1 MKFVAMSVMKKKQ
14 TAAVRP
20 VRAPKVAT
28 QSRAVSSEAE
38 LPDGGVAALITEP
51 VAVAIEP
58 HSEAPVTPVVIAASA
73 RTLMVLPENC
83 TLRDALSMKTELLNI
98 RDAADVVTIDI
109 GAVKRIE
116 TANLQVLAAFV
127 RDRRNA
133 DLPVTW
139 SGVSEA
145 VTQAVHLLG
154 LDALLGS
161 GAMAPRVAA

>member
-1 MKFVAMSVMKKKQ
+1 MKKKQ

-38 LPDGGVAALITEP
+38 LPDAGVAALITEP
-51 VAVAIEP
+51 LITEPVAAAIQP
-58 HSEAPVTPVVIAASA
+58 LSEAPMTPVVIAVS
-73 RTLMVLPENC
+73 TGTSMVLPENC
-83 TLRDALSMKTELLNI
+83 TLRDALSMKTELLII
-98 RDAADVVTIDI
+98 RDVPDVVTIDI

-116 TANLQVLAAFV
+116 TANLQVIAAFV

-133 DLPVTW
+133 GRAVIW